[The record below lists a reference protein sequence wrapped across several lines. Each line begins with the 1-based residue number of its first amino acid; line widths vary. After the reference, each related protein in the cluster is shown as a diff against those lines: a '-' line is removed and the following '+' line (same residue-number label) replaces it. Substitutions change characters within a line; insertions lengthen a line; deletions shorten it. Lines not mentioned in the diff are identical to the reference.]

1 MGAMTMRFLRD
12 SESREMGEKRALIV
26 LLFTR
31 GKFGR
36 LGVSYNLGLV
46 MIDS

>member
-1 MGAMTMRFLRD
+1 MLLGFLRD
-12 SESREMGEKRALIV
+12 SEPREMGEKRALIV

-31 GKFGR
+31 GKFGW
-36 LGVSYNLGLV
+36 LVISYNLDLV